1 MKQIVF
7 TDLDGTLLDP
17 VTYSYEKSHDGISRL
32 KESCIPIN
40 ILLGKDWGSLTQSSR
55 S

>member
-7 TDLDGTLLDP
+7 TDLDGTHLDP
-17 VTYSYEKSHDGISRL
+17 VTYPYKKSLDGINRL

-40 ILLGKDWGSLTQSSR
+40 ILLGKD
-55 S
+55 